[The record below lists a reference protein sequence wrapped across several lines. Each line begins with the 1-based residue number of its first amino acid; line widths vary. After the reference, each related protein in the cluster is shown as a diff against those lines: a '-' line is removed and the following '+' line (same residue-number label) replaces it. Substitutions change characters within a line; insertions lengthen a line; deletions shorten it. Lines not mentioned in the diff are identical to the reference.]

1 MSTVFM
7 ICAIGGGVILIIQ
20 LAVSVFGL
28 DADMD
33 TDLDTDLPT
42 EDSTIF
48 FGILSFKALVAAAAF
63 FGLGGLA
70 GQSAGF
76 GAYASLMAALLPA
89 AVAMIGVAWLMQ
101 LLHRLDAKGNVDIR
115 NAVGATG
122 TVYLSIPARREGPG
136 KVTVSV
142 QGRSMEYPAYT
153 AGDAISTGVAVEVI
167 GVTDA
172 GALDVRTA
180 GKEEA

>member
-20 LAVSVFGL
+20 LAMAVFGL

-33 TDLDTDLPT
+33 TDLDTDVPT

-70 GQSAGF
+70 AQSAGF
-76 GAYASLMAALLPA
+76 GTYPSVMAALLPA
-89 AVAMIGVAWLMQ
+89 ALAMIGVAWLMR
-101 LLHRLDAKGNVDIR
+101 LLHGFDSKGNVDLR
-115 NAVGATG
+115 NAVGATAS
-122 TVYLSIPARREGPG
+122 VYLSIPARREGPG
-136 KVTVSV
+136 KVTVTV
-142 QGRSMEYPAYT
+142 QGRSMECPAFT
-153 AGDAISTGVAVEVI
+153 SGEAIPTGAAVEVI
-167 GVTDA
+167 GVSET
-172 GALDVRTA
+172 GALDVRIP
-180 GKEEA
+180 GGEEA